1 MLLFGAMQDK
11 DIAGMF
17 DNLMPDA
24 RAVVLTHA
32 TNPRSLQPEA
42 LSALAAPYARPVSTA
57 ATVPEALRHAAAVA
71 GPQALVLVTGS
82 VALVGEARTAL
93 GFTGKE

>member
-1 MLLFGAMQDK
+1 MQDK

-17 DNLMPDA
+17 ESLLPDA
-24 RAVVLTHA
+24 QAVVLTHA
-32 TNPRSLQPEA
+32 TNPRSLQLEA
-42 LSALAAPYARPVSTA
+42 LGALAAPYARPVSTA
-57 ATVPEALRHAAAVA
+57 ATVPEALRRAAALA

-93 GFTGKE
+93 GFTDKE